1 MSSILIFVV
10 GAALLVYCAEKLVVY
25 LVGAAHGLR
34 ISVFLLA
41 IIFTGIEF
49 DDLALGVALNAE
61 DLGGV
66 ALGTVFGTAISMTG
80 IVLAL
85 AAIVCPTRVNI
96 PRSYLALFAA
106 SPLMMVP
113 FVLSA
118 PLTAADGV
126 VLVLLFVAFIAYIA
140 TRELQSSTPIFRNA
154 EILERIGGVSGGASS
169 AGVSGAGPT
178 SGTGVSG
185 AGPGGVGAG
194 GVSAGRAGDRP
205 PFPVT
210 MPFTKNRP
218 LPKWGGIALAVLALI
233 GLIVAATITS
243 AGIDGILDD
252 HAIGGTL
259 FGATIATL
267 VLSLEDIFL
276 TVEPNRR
283 GAAEIGIGNVIGSV
297 VFGVTAK
304 LGVILLTGGAILVG
318 SDVLAWHLP
327 ALVVMTALSA
337 YFISTGHLRR
347 RHGVVLL
354 ALYVLYWAVS
364 WSLLGEVPID
374 TD

>member
-1 MSSILIFVV
+1 MSILIFVV

-85 AAIVCPTRVNI
+85 AAIVCPTRVHI

-154 EILERIGGVSGGASS
+154 EILERIGADGPGAGEHGAGG
-169 AGVSGAGPT
+169 SGA
-178 SGTGVSG
+178 
-185 AGPGGVGAG
+185 GGVGAG
-194 GVSAGRAGDRP
+194 GVGVAGVGGGRPGDRP
-205 PFPVT
+205 PFVVT
-210 MPFTKNRP
+210 MPFTKDRP
-218 LPKWGGIALAVLALI
+218 LPRWGGIGLAVLALL

-252 HAIGGTL
+252 YAIGGTL

-304 LGVILLTGGAILVG
+304 LGIILLTGGAILVG
-318 SDVLAWHLP
+318 DDVLAWHLP
-327 ALVVMTALSA
+327 VLVVMTGLSA
-337 YFISTGHLRR
+337 YFISTGRLRR
-347 RHGVVLL
+347 WHGFVLL
-354 ALYVLYWAVS
+354 ALYLLYWAVS
-364 WSLLGEVPID
+364 WSMFGEVPID
-374 TD
+374 AD